1 MRYRGASFLYFDE
14 SPSFSVFFFTM
25 RLFFER
31 KSQIKQTVALMFL
44 FKMWKYF
51 VSLVKAL
58 LKYCYIHKIVF
69 LRSLN

>member
-1 MRYRGASFLYFDE
+1 MRYRGASFYISMVLQ
-14 SPSFSVFFFTM
+14 SFSTLFFTKT
-25 RLFFER
+25 LFFKQ

-51 VSLVKAL
+51 ISLVKAL